1 MQTLS
6 ESINNLPAELQQ
18 KVFDYIAELKK
29 EKKTKKKLNLKW
41 TGGLREYKNKFT
53 SVELQ
58 KKSLEWWY
66 PETIYWSFQWLYHK
80 DHK

>member
-18 KVFDYIAELKK
+18 KVFDYIEELKK

-41 TGGLREYKNKFT
+41 AGGLREYKNRFT

-58 KKSLEWWY
+58 KKSLEWW
-66 PETIYWSFQWLYHK
+66 IN
-80 DHK
+80 